1 MRRSS
6 IMVRSILPILIALL
20 IVCTAIQNMRTST
33 EVVIEK
39 PPYYR
44 GRLSRLNLEDI
55 HIGHLPIVLDIRTS
69 DNETIDIWQELI
81 DAMNAF
87 IDTEEWTLP
96 LEAIDLPEE
105 KAPDLF
111 FGFADMWGA
120 PVTGL
125 SYTDEENEDK
135 TPPMILYYKNAST
148 DWKENLLAS
157 AEKANVDY
165 ILFITVGFSEYLVR
179 QTTFLGKKEI
189 TLGTGHHIPV
199 KWLTSLDDPVEVL
212 HITGALLDKTG
223 KIHRH
228 GAEGIVAADPASFFE
243 SIISLQNTIS
253 PEIIEKLT
261 TGVRRDDLPDNPLNY
276 RIALQN
282 LVANL
287 TGQRKLIIE

>member
-135 TPPMILYYKNAST
+135 TPPMILYY
-148 DWKENLLAS
+148 
-157 AEKANVDY
+157 
-165 ILFITVGFSEYLVR
+165 
-179 QTTFLGKKEI
+179 
-189 TLGTGHHIPV
+189 
-199 KWLTSLDDPVEVL
+199 
-212 HITGALLDKTG
+212 
-223 KIHRH
+223 
-228 GAEGIVAADPASFFE
+228 
-243 SIISLQNTIS
+243 
-253 PEIIEKLT
+253 
-261 TGVRRDDLPDNPLNY
+261 
-276 RIALQN
+276 
-282 LVANL
+282 
-287 TGQRKLIIE
+287 